1 MSSGPTSFTE
11 LTYQLPP
18 GLEDY
23 GRQSFFNLSPDS
35 GYAFSGDSVNLESE
49 PPSAGGD
56 WQRIASTGSLLGP
69 NRGVTVEHN
78 GTRGHFRRDTLGQI
92 VFHATET
99 DRGSESASVRN
110 TESQP
115 PGRGHSRSRSHSS
128 EEDHSPNPT
137 PYSVQS
143 SLSSRAPGVSVP
155 CPSLSAFGSR
165 PTSLRDAEPNSY
177 RR

>member
-1 MSSGPTSFTE
+1 MFI
-11 LTYQLPP
+11 QL
-18 GLEDY
+18 
-23 GRQSFFNLSPDS
+23 
-35 GYAFSGDSVNLESE
+35 
-49 PPSAGGD
+49 
-56 WQRIASTGSLLGP
+56 
-69 NRGVTVEHN
+69 
-78 GTRGHFRRDTLGQI
+78 QI

-99 DRGSESASVRN
+99 NRGSESASVRN
-110 TESQP
+110 TGSHS

-155 CPSLSAFGSR
+155 CPSLAFGSR
-165 PTSLRDAEPNSY
+165 PTSLRDTEPNSY